1 MILLDTNVVLE
12 PIRNDPE
19 PLVSAW
25 LDAQALETLFLS
37 AITVAEL
44 RYGVRS
50 LPKGRRRDRLD
61 QDLEN
66 LILPMFTGRILS
78 FDLACSL
85 AFAQLMGKA
94 RLTGLAIPAANG
106 YIAAIASA
114 SAMTIA
120 SRDTAPFEAA
130 GLKTVNPWIA

>member
-1 MILLDTNVVLE
+1 MILLDTNVVSE
-12 PIRNDPE
+12 PMRNDPE

-44 RYGVRS
+44 RYGVMC

-66 LILPMFTGRILS
+66 LILPMFAGRVLA
-78 FDLACSL
+78 FDLSSSQAY
-85 AFAQLMGKA
+85 AQLMSTA
-94 RLTGLAIPAANG
+94 RVAGQAISAADG
-106 YIAAIASA
+106 YIAATASA
-114 SAMTIA
+114 NAMVVA

-130 GLKTVNPWIA
+130 GLTTVNPWVA